1 MTVTATPA
9 TGYQFTGWSGSA
21 SGTANPL
28 TVLMDAPKAI
38 TANFT
43 AAPTTVRIES
53 NTAVAITVSGSG
65 CPAGAYTTP
74 ATLTWM
80 NGGTCSITVQQPVA
94 TADVKSVFSQWADGP
109 ATLSRTIT
117 ASPGAVYTIVMSI
130 EYRLTRL
137 VSGSGSVS
145 GSDGFYAAG
154 STAPLTATAGSGQ
167 QFNGWSGSVTSSANP
182 LNVGMDGPKTITAN
196 FGPALS
202 SVRIETNAA
211 AQINVSGAGCPAG
224 AYTAPVTLT
233 WTTGTN
239 CSVSIPSPQG
249 GQDTRWVFSRWSDG
263 SMANART
270 ITGAPGAVYTL
281 VMATE
286 HRLTRAVSGPG
297 SVNGADGFYTAG
309 STLQLIATPQSG
321 YLFAGWSGSA
331 SGGAN
336 PLTVLMDV
344 PKTITA
350 NFTAAVTTVR
360 IDANAAVQLS
370 VSGAGCP
377 AGTYTAPMNVV
388 WTNGS
393 ACNVSVT
400 TPQGGPDSRWVFA
413 RWSDGSTANPRTIM
427 ATSGAVYTLVMAAEH
442 RLTRTINGQGSV
454 SGADGFYAPGSTVQL
469 TATAAAGYQ
478 FGGWSGSG
486 GGMDNPVSVRMDGP
500 MTMTANF
507 TLLPGAAVET
517 LEPLVGSGGAGTFT
531 ATFSHGGGANQLY
544 LGYIL
549 FLPTPNVVNYVAKG
563 SCLVEY
569 NRISHGMRLI
579 DDAGTG
585 WLGPISGVVISP
597 NAGTLTNKQCTVN
610 VAGSSAS
617 ISGNIMTMRV
627 PVTFKGAVTPVV
639 GTFLQALDVT
649 GAWTGM
655 TQFGNW
661 VPSTSTPKSGPSIAG
676 VASSTSAGSYAV
688 YSITAS
694 HTSGASSLSM
704 IHLLLSTGITA
715 GNPCQAVYF
724 PGNNTLNLI
733 NDTGAALVSAAGVTP
748 GTGGSLANSRCAINT
763 GLASRSVAGNN
774 VTVTIPLNLQASTFA
789 GTKKVYVNAFDA
801 FGQLTHWVQA
811 ATITVP

>member
-1 MTVTATPA
+1 MAT
-9 TGYQFTGWSGSA
+9 T
-21 SGTANPL
+21 
-28 TVLMDAPKAI
+28 
-38 TANFT
+38 
-43 AAPTTVRIES
+43 
-53 NTAVAITVSGSG
+53 
-65 CPAGAYTTP
+65 
-74 ATLTWM
+74 
-80 NGGTCSITVQQPVA
+80 
-94 TADVKSVFSQWADGP
+94 
-109 ATLSRTIT
+109 
-117 ASPGAVYTIVMSI
+117 GAVY
-130 EYRLTRL
+130 
-137 VSGSGSVS
+137 
-145 GSDGFYAAG
+145 A
-154 STAPLTATAGSGQ
+154 
-167 QFNGWSGSVTSSANP
+167 
-182 LNVGMDGPKTITAN
+182 
-196 FGPALS
+196 
-202 SVRIETNAA
+202 
-211 AQINVSGAGCPAG
+211 
-224 AYTAPVTLT
+224 
-233 WTTGTN
+233 
-239 CSVSIPSPQG
+239 
-249 GQDTRWVFSRWSDG
+249 
-263 SMANART
+263 
-270 ITGAPGAVYTL
+270 
-281 VMATE
+281 
-286 HRLTRAVSGPG
+286 
-297 SVNGADGFYTAG
+297 
-309 STLQLIATPQSG
+309 
-321 YLFAGWSGSA
+321 
-331 SGGAN
+331 
-336 PLTVLMDV
+336 
-344 PKTITA
+344 
-350 NFTAAVTTVR
+350 
-360 IDANAAVQLS
+360 
-370 VSGAGCP
+370 
-377 AGTYTAPMNVV
+377 
-388 WTNGS
+388 
-393 ACNVSVT
+393 
-400 TPQGGPDSRWVFA
+400 
-413 RWSDGSTANPRTIM
+413 
-427 ATSGAVYTLVMAAEH
+427 LVMAAEH

-454 SGADGFYAPGSTVQL
+454 SGADGFYSAGSMVQL
-469 TATAAAGYQ
+469 TATAAAGHQ

-544 LGYIL
+544 LGYML

-585 WLGPISGVVISP
+585 WLGPISGVVIRP
-597 NAGTLTNKQCTVN
+597 TAGTLTNKQCTVN

-617 ISGNIMTMRV
+617 ISGNTMTVRV
-627 PVTFKGAVTPVV
+627 PVTFKGAVTPVM

-661 VPSTSTPKSGPSIAG
+661 VPSTSTPKAGPSIAG

-748 GTGGSLANSRCAINT
+748 GTAGSIANSRCAINT

-774 VTVTIPLNLQASTFA
+774 VTVTIPLNLQVGTFA

-811 ATITVP
+811 ATLTVP